1 MISRYSLPEMSE
13 IWSEESKWSALMNV
27 EISVAKIQADM
38 GVIPKKAF
46 KEISQKAKFNI
57 KRIKKIEETT
67 KHDIIAFVSCLAE
80 NVGEHGKYIHYGLT
94 SSDVLDTGLA
104 LQIKL
109 AGGVLMGKMENLS
122 ETLISMI
129 HDHWDTLCVG
139 RTHGIHAEPTTF
151 GFKLCGFYEE
161 LKRNKERFIKALDQV
176 CVGQLSGAVGTHSF
190 LGEKVEALV
199 CKDLSLKVEP
209 IATQVTPRDR
219 HAELFNAMAM
229 LGTFVERFSVELRHL
244 QRTEVSE
251 VIEGFSQGQKG
262 SSAMPHKKNPISA
275 ENITGVA
282 RLLRSYA
289 QAAMENVA
297 LWHERDISHS
307 SVERVIFPDAF
318 ILLDYALNRMNR
330 VLKELYVDK
339 DRMLKNLN
347 LLGGQIYS
355 SHLLLDLVDAGLKRE
370 SAYKIL
376 QDLAHGLKEEQLRK
390 EQPKKGQLKKERLKE
405 EQPKKGQLYED
416 KVKASKDILKYI
428 QIKDLNTL
436 FSGRRHTRN
445 VKKRINQSLP
455 PGEKLKKN

>member
-1 MISRYSLPEMSE
+1 MISRYSLPEMTE

-27 EISVAKIQADM
+27 EISVAKAQSEMDL
-38 GVIPKKAF
+38 IPKKAF
-46 KEISQKAKFNI
+46 KDIKSKACFNI

-80 NVGEHGKYIHYGLT
+80 NVGESGKYIHYGLT

-109 AGGVLMGKMENLS
+109 SGDEILKKINVLQSVLE
-122 ETLISMI
+122 SMI
-129 HDHWDTLCVG
+129 QKHWDTLCVG

-161 LKRNKERFIKALDQV
+161 LKRNKKRLITALDQAR
-176 CVGQLSGAVGTHSF
+176 VGQLSGAVGTHSF
-190 LGEKVEALV
+190 LGPKVEASV
-199 CKDLSLKVEP
+199 CKDLGLKVEP

-219 HAELFNAMAM
+219 FSELFNSIALTGA
-229 LGTFVERFSVELRHL
+229 FIERLSVELRHL

-251 VIEGFSQGQKG
+251 VIEGFSKGQKG

-275 ENITGVA
+275 ENLTGVS

-289 QAAMENVA
+289 QASMENIA

-318 ILLDYALNRMNR
+318 TLLDYALNRITR
-330 VLKELYVDK
+330 VLKGLYVDES
-339 DRMLKNLN
+339 RMLMNLN

-370 SAYKIL
+370 DAYKLVQSI
-376 QDLAHGLKEEQLRK
+376 AHSISEGEI
-390 EQPKKGQLKKERLKE
+390 
-405 EQPKKGQLYED
+405 YED
-416 KVKASKDILKYI
+416 KVKSNIEILKYV
-428 QIKDLNTL
+428 DLKNLNAL
-436 FSGRRHTRN
+436 FSGKRHVKN
-445 VKKRINQSLP
+445 IKKRINQCLP
-455 PGEKLKKN
+455 KNKKI

>member
-1 MISRYSLPEMSE
+1 MISRYSLPEMTE

-27 EISVAKIQADM
+27 EIAVARAQSDL
-38 GVIPKKAF
+38 GLIPKTAF

-57 KRIKKIEETT
+57 KRIKEIEETT

-80 NVGEHGKYIHYGLT
+80 NVGDSGKYIHYGLT

-104 LQIKL
+104 LQVKL
-109 AGGVLMGKMENLS
+109 GGEELLAKVDKLS
-122 ETLISMI
+122 DTLISMI
-129 HDHWDTLCVG
+129 QKHWDTLCVG

-161 LKRNKERFIKALDQV
+161 LKRNKERLVKAVDQA

-190 LGEKVEALV
+190 LGPEVESMV
-199 CKDLSLKVEP
+199 CKDLGLKIEP

-219 HAELFNAMAM
+219 YAELFNAIAM
-229 LGTFVERFSVELRHL
+229 MGTFIERLSVELRHL

-251 VIEGFSQGQKG
+251 VIEGFSKGQKG

-275 ENITGVA
+275 ENLTGAA

-330 VLKELYVDK
+330 VLSGLFVDK
-339 DRMLKNLN
+339 ERMLKNLN
-347 LLGGQIYS
+347 SLGGQIYS

-370 SAYKIL
+370 DAYKVV
-376 QDLAHGLKEEQLRK
+376 QSLAHNLSEGE
-390 EQPKKGQLKKERLKE
+390 
-405 EQPKKGQLYED
+405 LYED
-416 KVKASKDILKYI
+416 KVKSSEDVLKYVP
-428 QIKDLNTL
+428 IKDLNML
-436 FSGRRHTRN
+436 FSGKRHTKN
-445 VKKRINQSLP
+445 IKKRINQSLP
-455 PGEKLKKN
+455 KGKKIK

>member
-1 MISRYSLPEMSE
+1 MISRYSLPEMTK

-27 EISVAKIQADM
+27 EIAVARAQADLGM
-38 GVIPKKAF
+38 IPKKAF
-46 KEISQKAKFNI
+46 KDISQKAKFDI
-57 KRIKKIEETT
+57 KRIKKIEEVT

-80 NVGEHGKYIHYGLT
+80 NVGDSGKYIHYGLT

-109 AGGVLMGKMENLS
+109 SGKEVLGKIDQLS
-122 ETLISMI
+122 ETLISMV
-129 HDHWDTLCVG
+129 HEHWNTLCVG

-161 LKRNKERFIKALDQV
+161 LKRNKERFDKAIKQA
-176 CVGQLSGAVGTHSF
+176 CFGQLSGAVGTHSF
-190 LGEKVEALV
+190 LGPKIEAVV
-199 CKDLSLKVEP
+199 CKDLDLKVEP

-219 HAELFNAMAM
+219 YAELFNTMAM
-229 LGTFVERFSVELRHL
+229 LGTFIERLSVELRHL

-251 VIEGFSQGQKG
+251 VIEGFSKGQKG

-275 ENITGVA
+275 ENLTGA
-282 RLLRSYA
+282 AKLLRSYA

-318 ILLDYALNRMNR
+318 ILVDYALNRMNK
-330 VLKELYVDK
+330 VLSGLYVNK
-339 DRMLKNLN
+339 DQMLKNLN

-370 SAYKIL
+370 KAYKL
-376 QDLAHGLKEEQLRK
+376 VQGLAHGLSEDE
-390 EQPKKGQLKKERLKE
+390 
-405 EQPKKGQLYED
+405 LYED
-416 KVKASKDILKYI
+416 KVKTSKDILKYVPL
-428 QIKDLNTL
+428 KDLNML
-436 FSGRRHTRN
+436 FSGKKNTRN
-445 VKKRINQSLP
+445 IKKRINQSLP
-455 PGEKLKKN
+455 RGRGIK

>member
-27 EISVAKIQADM
+27 EIAVAKAQSDLGM
-38 GVIPKKAF
+38 IPKEAF

-80 NVGEHGKYIHYGLT
+80 NVGESGKYIHYGLT

-109 AGGVLMGKMENLS
+109 AGDELLGKVDAIS
-122 ETLISMI
+122 DTLTVMI
-129 HDHWDTLCVG
+129 HEHWNTLCVG

-161 LKRNKERFIKALDQV
+161 LNRNKERLVKAIDQS
-176 CVGQLSGAVGTHSF
+176 CFGQLSGAVGTHSF
-190 LGEKVEALV
+190 LGPKVESLV
-199 CKDLSLKVEP
+199 CKDLGLKVEP

-219 HAELFNAMAM
+219 YAELFNAIAM
-229 LGTFVERFSVELRHL
+229 MGTFIERLSIELRHL

-251 VIEGFSQGQKG
+251 VIEGFAKGQKG

-275 ENITGVA
+275 ENLTGAA

-318 ILLDYALNRMNR
+318 ILLDYALNRINR
-330 VLKELYVDK
+330 VLKGLYVDEE
-339 DRMLKNLN
+339 RMLKNLN
-347 LLGGQIYS
+347 SLGGQIYS

-370 SAYKIL
+370 LAYKIV
-376 QDLAHGLKEEQLRK
+376 QGLAHELKEGE
-390 EQPKKGQLKKERLKE
+390 
-405 EQPKKGQLYED
+405 LYEN
-416 KVKASKDILKYI
+416 KVKSSKDILKYVD
-428 QIKDLNTL
+428 KKSLDTL
-436 FSGRRHTRN
+436 FSGKRHIRN
-445 VKKRINQSLP
+445 IKKRINQSLP
-455 PGEKLKKN
+455 QGKKITKEK